1 MGLFKQRIEKS
12 QGKKGFFIFIFC
24 ALVLLVISFFS
35 SASEVIAQDLYFP
48 EPDPPRVDTGV
59 RNLDQSAFIIRGTA
73 SKSRLASDSA
83 SIIEWT
89 YHKTKDSQHP
99 NGEEQQMVWLMNRA
113 RSNPTEEGRWL
124 ATTKMAGI
132 ANYRRY
138 FGVDLDQLRT
148 EFKSY
153 SPKPP
158 AAFDVRLYKAA
169 NFHSQALIRQ
179 DSQNYNGQVEAI
191 DDNNFSMTITRGN
204 VFAYANSGLQTH
216 AAFNID
222 WGNGDGSGMQ
232 TGRSHRQAVMSL
244 DGNFT
249 NVGIA
254 VVKASNQATQVGP
267 LVIAANYCNANTY
280 EEKHYNNFIVGTVWI
295 DLNGNQFYDPDE
307 GLANVMV
314 TPDKGTYYAVTAAGG
329 GYAIPVKSD
338 GTYTV
343 TFSGAQF
350 DSRQVRTIQVSD
362 RSVLLDLELK
372 QP

>member
-1 MGLFKQRIEKS
+1 MWLFRQRKEKG

-24 ALVLLVISFFS
+24 ALVLSLISFFS
-35 SASEVIAQDLYFP
+35 FVSEAIAQDLFFP
-48 EPDPPRVDTGV
+48 APDPPRVDTGV

-73 SKSRLASDSA
+73 SKSRLASYSA

-89 YHKTKDSQHP
+89 YHKTKDNQHP

-124 ATTKMAGI
+124 ATTKMEGI
-132 ANYRRY
+132 ANNRRY
-138 FGVDLDQLRT
+138 FGVDLEQLKT

-169 NFHSQALIRQ
+169 KSHSQALIQ
-179 DSQNYNGQVEAI
+179 QNSQTYDGQLEAI
-191 DDNNFSMTITRGN
+191 DDHNFSMTIARGN
-204 VFAYANSGLQTH
+204 VFAYADSALQAH
-216 AAFNID
+216 GAFNID

-254 VVKASNQATQVGP
+254 IVKASNQAAQVGP
-267 LVIAANYCNANTY
+267 LVITADYCNANTY
-280 EEKHYNNFIVGTVWI
+280 EEKHYNSFIVGTVWN
-295 DLNGNQFYDPDE
+295 DQNGNHFYDPDE
-307 GLANVMV
+307 GLANVTV

-343 TFSGAQF
+343 TFSSAEL
-350 DSRQVRTIQVSD
+350 DNSQVRKIQVSD